1 MYLVYSSLSINNK
14 IMIYFVSDSKLYIY
28 KQIHLFLNFTNRDHL
43 SKAETLLKGR
53 FLIYNTRCSKII
65 VWFRIYVR
73 CAALVDCRSRSI
85 NFGSSLQNNR
95 SYKKAVLYE
104 KRFYVSL
111 RDIHMIIFLW
121 RYSIWFVFEIQS
133 ADYRVITNVEFCAR
147 IYISWI

>member
-28 KQIHLFLNFTNRDHL
+28 EKIHLFLNFTNRDHL
-43 SKAETLLKGR
+43 SKAETLLKGC
-53 FLIYNTRCSKII
+53 FLIYNTRCLKII

-104 KRFYVSL
+104 KRFYVLL
-111 RDIHMIIFLW
+111 RNIHIFF
-121 RYSIWFVFEIQS
+121 SMEIFHMGCAWDS
-133 ADYRVITNVEFCAR
+133 SSWLEFCAR
-147 IYISWI
+147 IYISWIYSP

>member
-28 KQIHLFLNFTNRDHL
+28 KKIHLFLNFTNRDHL
-43 SKAETLLKGR
+43 SKAETLLKGC
-53 FLIYNTRCSKII
+53 FLIYNTRCLKII

-85 NFGSSLQNNR
+85 NFGSLQNNR

-104 KRFYVSL
+104 KRFYVLL
-111 RDIHMIIFLW
+111 RDIHMIISFM
-121 RYSIWFVFEIQS
+121 EIFHLVCVRDS
-133 ADYRVITNVEFCAR
+133 
-147 IYISWI
+147 ISWL